1 MAQWLGLRA
10 FSAAAQ
16 VQSLAR
22 ELRFPPADGGDQKKQ
37 HLPGTPHPPTHIS
50 SSHNPTHLDRGQSHS
65 LSAQAP
71 HSVPFLQPE
80 GAREHLR

>member
-1 MAQWLGLRA
+1 MVQWLGLRA
-10 FSAAAQ
+10 FSVAAQ

-22 ELRFPPADGGDQKKQ
+22 ELRFPPANGGDQKKQ
-37 HLPGTPHPPTHIS
+37 HLPGTPHPQHTS
-50 SSHNPTHLDRGQSHS
+50 LSGDPTHLDPGQSHS

-71 HSVPFLQPE
+71 HSVPLLQPE